1 MKIGIT
7 GVEGFLGSHLRQELR
22 NRGHT
27 VVGIDL
33 KGGEPGSDPRTMGG
47 DLRMP
52 DVASSWVQHEKPHT
66 VVHMAA
72 QVGRLF
78 GDRDLSHTVESNAT
92 MTTLVAKACGDND
105 VRMVYT
111 STSEVYGDNGDA
123 VCDEFNGPFSMPH
136 NLYGMTKHW
145 GEEVSALYAPDRLM
159 IWRPSMPYGP
169 GVPPG
174 QGRAALPNIIWQVVT
189 GQEIP
194 IHRGSERSW
203 CWVGDAV
210 RAMAMTLEPGVDERH
225 GTVYNIGRD
234 DDPMPMAVLA
244 VLACDMFGGDPD
256 KIELVDPP
264 HAQTVVK
271 RLSTDRLRALGW
283 EPKVSLETGMSIVH
297 KWVERFDAKGRHR
310 AAA

>member
-1 MKIGIT
+1 VRIGIT

-22 NRGHT
+22 DRGHT

-33 KGGEPGSDPRTMGG
+33 KGGEAGSDPHTIGG
-47 DLRMP
+47 DLCMP
-52 DVASSWVQHEKPHT
+52 DVAQGWVEHAKPH
-66 VVHMAA
+66 VVIHMAA

-78 GDRDLSHTVESNAT
+78 GDRDLRHTVESNAT
-92 MTTLVAKACGDND
+92 MTTLIAKACGDHG

-111 STSEVYGDNGDA
+111 STSEVYGDNGEA
-123 VCDEFNGPFSMPH
+123 VCDEYDGPFSTPH
-136 NLYGMTKHW
+136 NMYGLTKHW
-145 GEEVSALYAPDRLM
+145 GEQACALYAPRKLM

-203 CWVGDAV
+203 CWVGDTV
-210 RAMAMTLEPGVDERH
+210 RAMAMTLETDWQS

-234 DDPMPMAVLA
+234 DDPIKMAALA
-244 VLACDMFGGDPD
+244 TLACDMFGGSYDQ
-256 KIELVDPP
+256 IEEIDPP

-271 RLSTDRLRALGW
+271 RLSTERLRQLGW

-297 KWVERFDAKGRHR
+297 KWVERFDKKGRVR
-310 AAA
+310 A